1 MTFRSSAGQPN
12 HGDMRHLSRAVAIG
26 SLIALIAWS
35 ASAEQLRTVER
46 IRDGDTIVLEGG
58 EVVRL
63 IGVDTPE
70 TVHPRK
76 PVEHFGKEASEFTRS
91 LTVGKRVSLES
102 DPQTAPKDRFGRTLA
117 YVRLPDGRML
127 NLEIVRQGYGHAYV
141 EHPFSRMEEFRA
153 AEREAREAER
163 GLWAPTGAASRSEQ
177 DR

>member
-1 MTFRSSAGQPN
+1 
-12 HGDMRHLSRAVAIG
+12 MRHLTRFMAVFSLLVLTACVTSAG
-26 SLIALIAWS
+26 S
-35 ASAEQLRTVER
+35 LRTVER

-102 DPQTAPKDRFGRTLA
+102 DAQTAPKDRYGRTLA

-141 EHPFSRMEEFRA
+141 ERPFSRMEEFRA

-163 GLWAPTGAASRSEQ
+163 GLWAPTGAASRSER
-177 DR
+177 DG